1 MRLRHEDFMASFTGG
16 CTMRIKGKVSWFGGP
31 NDTGVSPSEDLAFI
45 YSVEDA
51 PHLFLPS
58 QPPGT
63 TGLARRL
70 DPEVFYIATRWD
82 YDETPK
88 DVLPDMVVLVRAQK
102 TGREHFATPADW
114 GPHED
119 TGRVADL
126 SPGLMAALGI
136 DTDDIVEVS
145 FEPEREER
153 PERGQGRPYDRIC
166 MSSGHSTKCQGA
178 NSFLNEVAEATRV
191 VDRVAQE
198 LQARG
203 VGIATFHDTKST
215 NQDDNLKRLA
225 DWHNAQTRD
234 LDVFVHFNAS
244 TGEGHGTE
252 VWYVTQ
258 EELSAKLSAAIA
270 KSGFT
275 DRGAKY
281 TDDFYMLN
289 HTEMPAVLIEVCFV
303 DNPTDAD
310 IYDNKFENICQDI
323 ADVLGGKEKL
333 VVASKG

>member
-1 MRLRHEDFMASFTGG
+1 MTKLV
-16 CTMRIKGKVSWFGGP
+16 GKCSSFGGP
-31 NDTGVSPSEDLAFI
+31 NDLGVSASEGLAFI
-45 YSVEDA
+45 YDVSDA

-82 YDETPK
+82 YDDTPK
-88 DVLPDMVVLVRAQK
+88 DMLPDMVVHVYAPK
-102 TGREHFATPADW
+102 TGRSLVCTPADW
-114 GPHED
+114 GPHVD

-126 SPGLMAALGI
+126 SPGLMEALGI
-136 DTDDIVEVS
+136 ETDDIVEVS
-145 FEPEREER
+145 FEPERGERPQRGEER
-153 PERGQGRPYDRIC
+153 PYSRIC
-166 MSSGHSTKCQGA
+166 MSSGHSTKCEGA
-178 NSFLNEVAEATRV
+178 VGFLNEVAEATRV
-191 VDRVAQE
+191 VDRVAEE

-203 VGIATFHDTKST
+203 VGITTFHDTKST
-215 NQDDNLKRLA
+215 TQDKNLNTIV
-225 DWHNAQTRD
+225 DWHNGQTRD
-234 LDVFVHFNAS
+234 LDVSVHFNAS

-258 EELSAKLSAAIA
+258 KELSAKLSAAIA
-270 KSGFT
+270 ESGFT

-281 TDDFYMLN
+281 TDDFFVLN

-303 DNPTDAD
+303 DNPIDAD
-310 IYDNKFENICQDI
+310 IYDNKFQNICEAI
-323 ADVLGGKEKL
+323 ANVLGGKEKI

>member
-1 MRLRHEDFMASFTGG
+1 MTKLT
-16 CTMRIKGKVSWFGGP
+16 GKVSWFGGP
-31 NDTGVSPSEDLAFI
+31 DDTGVDPDEGLAFI
-45 YSVEDA
+45 YEVSDA
-51 PHLFLPS
+51 PHLFLPK

-63 TGLARRL
+63 SGLARRL

-88 DVLPDMVVLVRAQK
+88 DMLPTMLVRVKAQK

-119 TGRVADL
+119 TDRIADI

-145 FEPEREER
+145 FEPERLEVPER
-153 PERGQGRPYDRIC
+153 PQRVERPYDRIC

-178 NSFLNEVAEATRV
+178 DSFLNEVAEATRV
-191 VDRVAQE
+191 VDRVAEE

-203 VGIATFHDTKST
+203 VGITTFHDTKST
-215 NQDDNLKRLA
+215 DQDENLDTIV

-234 LDVFVHFNAS
+234 LDVSVHFNAS

-258 EELSAKLSAAIA
+258 QELSAKLSAAIA
-270 KSGFT
+270 KSGFR

-281 TDDFYMLN
+281 TNDFYVLN

-303 DNPTDAD
+303 DNPIDAD
-310 IYDNKFENICQDI
+310 IYDTKFADICRDI
-323 ADVLGGKEKL
+323 ADVLGGPARG
-333 VVASKG
+333 VA

>member
-1 MRLRHEDFMASFTGG
+1 LTALA
-16 CTMRIKGKVSWFGGP
+16 
-31 NDTGVSPSEDLAFI
+31 EDL
-45 YSVEDA
+45 
-51 PHLFLPS
+51 FLLQ

-70 DPEVFYIATRWD
+70 NPEAFYIATRWD

-88 DVLPDMVVLVRAQK
+88 DMLPDMPVHVYAPK
-102 TGREHFATPADW
+102 TGKRAVCTPADW
-114 GPHED
+114 GPHQD
-119 TGRVADL
+119 TGRIADI
-126 SPGLMAALGI
+126 SPGLMEALGI
-136 DTDDIVEVS
+136 ETDDEVEVS
-145 FEPEREER
+145 FEPERGER
-153 PERGQGRPYDRIC
+153 PQRGEEKPYSRIC

-178 NSFLNEVAEATRV
+178 DAFLNEVAEATRV
-191 VDRVAQE
+191 VDRVAEE

-203 VGIATFHDTKST
+203 VGITTFHDTKST

-225 DWHNAQTRD
+225 DWHNGQTRD

-270 KSGFT
+270 ESGFR

-303 DNPTDAD
+303 DNPIDAD
-310 IYDNKFENICQDI
+310 IYDNNFQKICQSI
-323 ADVLGGKEKL
+323 ANVLAGTEKI
-333 VVASKG
+333 VVA

>member
-1 MRLRHEDFMASFTGG
+1 MTKLV
-16 CTMRIKGKVSWFGGP
+16 GKCSSFGGP
-31 NDTGVSPSEDLAFI
+31 NDLGVSASEGLAFI
-45 YSVEDA
+45 YEVSDA

-88 DVLPDMVVLVRAQK
+88 DMLPDMRVHVYAPT
-102 TGREHFATPADW
+102 TGRSLVCTPADW

-136 DTDDIVEVS
+136 ETDDEVEVS
-145 FEPEREER
+145 YEPQRGERLQREQE
-153 PERGQGRPYDRIC
+153 QPYGRIC

-178 NSFLNEVAEATRV
+178 DSFLNEVAEATRV
-191 VDRVAQE
+191 VDRVAEE

-203 VGIATFHDTKST
+203 VGITTFHDTKST
-215 NQDDNLKRLA
+215 NQDENLKRLA
-225 DWHNAQTRD
+225 DWHNGQTRD

-270 KSGFT
+270 ESGFT

-281 TDDFYMLN
+281 TDEFYMLN

-303 DNPTDAD
+303 DNLIDAD
-310 IYDNKFENICQDI
+310 IYDNKFQNICEAI
-323 ADVLGGKEKL
+323 ANVLGGKEKI
-333 VVASKG
+333 VVA